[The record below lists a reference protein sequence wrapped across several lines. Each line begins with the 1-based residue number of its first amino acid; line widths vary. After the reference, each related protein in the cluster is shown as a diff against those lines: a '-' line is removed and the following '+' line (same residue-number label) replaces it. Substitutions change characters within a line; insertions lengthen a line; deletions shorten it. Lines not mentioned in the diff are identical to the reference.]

1 MACYVRVTNCTAMGF
16 RNPQPA
22 IDFSLVMAESCKT
35 IEVVAEAMRPYQ
47 HLSSVSK
54 CRNQI
59 NIPRFD
65 FLKSHWFVEFFSF
78 IVFLISFLQFP
89 SSFTKSWRVGVSKK
103 KKHVDRFGLVAKSLR
118 VCVLIQVVIFGTSPF
133 SRQTGTLSL
142 TSRWLARKKQN
153 RDACLDL
160 LLWIVSL

>member
-1 MACYVRVTNCTAMGF
+1 MACYVSVTNCTAMGF
-16 RNPQPA
+16 RNRQPA

-65 FLKSHWFVEFFSF
+65 ILKIHWFVEFFSF

-89 SSFTKSWRVGVSKK
+89 SSFTES
-103 KKHVDRFGLVAKSLR
+103 
-118 VCVLIQVVIFGTSPF
+118 
-133 SRQTGTLSL
+133 
-142 TSRWLARKKQN
+142 
-153 RDACLDL
+153 
-160 LLWIVSL
+160 